1 MHRISNGSR
10 TMEYSSKFALSENLV
25 LRRKD
30 RAQLMGLLSEVIQM
44 FRDVYLN
51 QNISAVD
58 LEFKMLEVPKGKKKD
73 VVMVKQIRPL
83 AKRTSS

>member
-1 MHRISNGSR
+1 MFRDVSR
-10 TMEYSSKFALSENLV
+10 CFE
-25 LRRKD
+25 
-30 RAQLMGLLSEVIQM
+30 M
-44 FRDVYLN
+44 FRDVYPN